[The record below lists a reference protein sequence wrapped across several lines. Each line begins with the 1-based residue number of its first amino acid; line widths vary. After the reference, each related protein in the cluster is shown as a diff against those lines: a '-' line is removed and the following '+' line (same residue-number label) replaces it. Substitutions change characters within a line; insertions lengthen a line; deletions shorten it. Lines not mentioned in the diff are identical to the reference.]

1 MEHSKGASCSRCP
14 ACRAALT
21 LTRTLTLSLSLRR
34 YPQLPPFL
42 ASTWFPDRRG
52 LVVSIYMTSF
62 GSGMLFA
69 VPVLQTLLAH
79 FRTAPV
85 RAGRGHVT

>member
-1 MEHSKGASCSRCP
+1 MDPHHGRLHSLVGVMCMRGRSYLDMDKDQNGM
-14 ACRAALT
+14 
-21 LTRTLTLSLSLRR
+21 LSLQEL
-34 YPQLPPFL
+34 
-42 ASTWFPDRRG
+42 G
-52 LVVSIYMTSF
+52 SF

>member
-1 MEHSKGASCSRCP
+1 MPSLPSSANP
-14 ACRAALT
+14 NLT
-21 LTRTLTLSLSLRR
+21 LTLTLTLRR

-42 ASTWFPDRRG
+42 SSTWFPDRRG

-69 VPVLQTLLAH
+69 VPVLQALLAH

-85 RAGRGHVT
+85 RP

>member
-1 MEHSKGASCSRCP
+1 VHHAGVQEVIAPLPISSLQA
-14 ACRAALT
+14 
-21 LTRTLTLSLSLRR
+21 LTRTLTLTLTLRR

-85 RAGRGHVT
+85 RA

>member
-1 MEHSKGASCSRCP
+1 MKHRKGASCSRCP
-14 ACRAALT
+14 ACRTALT
-21 LTRTLTLSLSLRR
+21 LTRTLTLTLTLRR

-85 RAGRGHVT
+85 RA

>member
-1 MEHSKGASCSRCP
+1 MKHRKGASCGGCP

-21 LTRTLTLSLSLRR
+21 LTRTLTLSLTLRR

-69 VPVLQTLLAH
+69 VPVLQSLLAH

-85 RAGRGHVT
+85 RCLQFKK